1 MSVLNRN
8 ELEESPLADLH
19 QIASELG
26 LEGYRSKRKPDLIS
40 TILDATG
47 GGDEPAAESAPATG
61 AEPEDEGDTA
71 QDTSE
76 GTSEGTSDDTSEGTS
91 DDTSEGTSDDEP
103 EAEPDEV
110 PAEEA
115 LERPARRGRRGGR
128 GRRSARSGEDA
139 DDRPPADEAPDR
151 GSPAGEEDPE
161 VVEDEISDEALATGV
176 LDVLANGSG
185 FVRVDPAGQSREDVY
200 VSPAQIRR
208 CELRAGDEL
217 SGPARSA
224 RRNERHPSLV
234 RVETVNGAAAEPA
247 EERPWFGDLTP
258 VFPSQ
263 KLNAPKS
270 LKDAPFGRGSRVAIA
285 GRPGAGAT
293 TLLRELAA
301 ELSKDAELSLQ
312 VVLAGVR
319 PEEVTEWRRTEGLN
333 VAGGSFDLSPDA
345 QAQAAELAVERAKRR
360 AERGGHAAVLIDSL
374 EALPHSARRRIF
386 GAGRATEEGGSL
398 TVIAVTGGEDEAL
411 RWATTRVVLEPGG
424 KVSADSGTV
433 SADALS

>member
-1 MSVLNRN
+1 MSVLNRK
-8 ELEESPLADLH
+8 ELEDSPLADLH

-26 LEGYRSKRKPDLIS
+26 LEGYRSKRKADLIGA
-40 TILDATG
+40 ILGETG
-47 GGDEPAAESAPATG
+47 AGDEAAVDGAPATG
-61 AEPEDEGDTA
+61 AEPDEEEDTP

-76 GTSEGTSDDTSEGTS
+76 GTSEDTSEGTS
-91 DDTSEGTSDDEP
+91 DDTSEGTSDD
-103 EAEPDEV
+103 EPDEV

-128 GRRSARSGEDA
+128 TRRA
-139 DDRPPADEAPDR
+139 PAAEKE
-151 GSPAGEEDPE
+151 SEIVEEEPE
-161 VVEDEISDEALATGV
+161 VVEDEISDEVIATGV
-176 LDVLANGSG
+176 LDVLGNGSG
-185 FVRVDPAGQSREDVY
+185 FVRVDPAEQASGDVY

-208 CELRAGDEL
+208 CELRAGDEV

-263 KLNAPKS
+263 KLNAPKT

-285 GRPGAGAT
+285 GPPGAGAT
-293 TLLRELAA
+293 TLLRELAT
-301 ELSKDAELSLQ
+301 ELSGDSELAVQ

-319 PEEVTEWRRTEGLN
+319 PEEVTEWHRAEGLS
-333 VAGGSFDLSPDA
+333 VAGGSFDQSPDA

-360 AERGGHAAVLIDSL
+360 AERGGHSVVLIDSL
-374 EALPHSARRRIF
+374 ETLPASARRRIF
-386 GAGRATEEGGSL
+386 GAGRATEEGGTL
-398 TVIAVTGGEDEAL
+398 TVIAVTGGEPEAL

-424 KVSADSGTV
+424 KVAADSGTV
-433 SADALS
+433 RADALS